1 MKKYY
6 RVVIPSTAKESLR
19 EIISHIK
26 KESPVAATKVRK
38 ELIRKAKSLSES
50 PERFSKEEY
59 LSGKPGNY
67 RSVARWHYKIIYK
80 VLKNEVVILRF
91 IHTSRNPELIKKIE

>member
-1 MKKYY
+1 MEKCY

-19 EIISHIK
+19 EIINHIK
-26 KESPVAATKVRK
+26 KESPVAATKGRK

-59 LSGKPGNY
+59 LSAKPGNY

-80 VLKNEVVILRF
+80 F
-91 IHTSRNPELIKKIE
+91 IRC